1 MRISLAAF
9 VVMVAAV
16 LLNIP
21 KAASVQANGDASSP
35 LSLDCSAKAAL
46 LPHGVSRIFIS
57 LRNGVDGKGTSPQ
70 DARDGSTAAKF
81 DQILRCF
88 SEGCADPTDPE
99 RQVRRTENLIVCLG
113 PGTFETKG
121 QYDFLINV
129 PHARPEGF
137 TLGKG
142 WKLHGAGKDKTTV
155 QLSAYLPVLAADDPR
170 HVPAGSGLGVVFSTN
185 SDDALGI
192 EISDLTVDANY
203 PSLKKLA
210 GQQGIKALNLE
221 AIHLRSNKGG
231 DWIHDI
237 RVINAAGE
245 ITESFPVWI
254 ASVQQGVPPTENNG
268 NVIER
273 VNMSKFGAGECTAI
287 AVANAA
293 AQVRNNAV
301 DGYPIAYGGW
311 QMGPVWFHDNF
322 AINTEYGFNIDSLKN
337 EGVRIERN
345 LIVHPRRYGIVI
357 GGDGAYAGFK
367 ISGNIIEINN
377 PGSIGLV
384 FRGNVTE
391 SAVSRNTI
399 VAPPGIKATAI
410 RNYAADWRAKPN
422 VGNIFQSNR
431 LAGNLRVVFSGFSW
445 KSRSCIAA
453 NKDENGRPSK
463 TLSDNHSGECTISRN
478 NRAP

>member
-1 MRISLAAF
+1 M
-9 VVMVAAV
+9 
-16 LLNIP
+16 
-21 KAASVQANGDASSP
+21 
-35 LSLDCSAKAAL
+35 
-46 LPHGVSRIFIS
+46 
-57 LRNGVDGKGTSPQ
+57 
-70 DARDGSTAAKF
+70 
-81 DQILRCF
+81 
-88 SEGCADPTDPE
+88 
-99 RQVRRTENLIVCLG
+99 
-113 PGTFETKG
+113 
-121 QYDFLINV
+121 
-129 PHARPEGF
+129 
-137 TLGKG
+137 
-142 WKLHGAGKDKTTV
+142 
-155 QLSAYLPVLAADDPR
+155 
-170 HVPAGSGLGVVFSTN
+170 VFSTN

-210 GQQGIKALNLE
+210 GRRGKKALNLE

-245 ITESFPVWI
+245 ISESFPVWI

-322 AINTEYGFNIDSLKN
+322 AINTQYGFNIDSLKN

-357 GGDGAYAGFK
+357 GGDGAYANFK

-384 FRGNVTE
+384 FRETSLSPRSAGTLLLLRPVLRRLPSVTTPRTARE
-391 SAVSRNTI
+391 TQRWEHLPIKPACRQSAG
-399 VAPPGIKATAI
+399 GIQRI
-410 RNYAADWRAKPN
+410 
-422 VGNIFQSNR
+422 
-431 LAGNLRVVFSGFSW
+431 LLEM
-445 KSRSCIAA
+445 RSCIAA
-453 NKDENGRPSK
+453 NKDENGRPRRPFRTTTPENARSPETTARLK
-463 TLSDNHSGECTISRN
+463 G
-478 NRAP
+478 